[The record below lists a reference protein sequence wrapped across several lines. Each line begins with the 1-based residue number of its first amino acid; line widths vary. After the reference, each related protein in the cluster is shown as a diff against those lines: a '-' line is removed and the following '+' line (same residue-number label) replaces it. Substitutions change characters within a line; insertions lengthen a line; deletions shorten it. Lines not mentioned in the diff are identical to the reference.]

1 MCNLNT
7 KSARYILLFH
17 PSTGR
22 QPTGGEQGEE
32 EGGGG
37 QRGDEATLSEKALG
51 EILQSLTELNVVKP
65 GQTVIVRH
73 ETIFQN
79 HIQNTPPTTTTT
91 TSPSRLAQGCRV
103 VPLELPPP
111 FSRGGE
117 PGGWREDHYGW

>member
-1 MCNLNT
+1 MLP
-7 KSARYILLFH
+7 

-51 EILQSLTELNVVKP
+51 EILQSLAELNVVKP

-73 ETIFQN
+73 EHFQITMKN
-79 HIQNTPPTTTTT
+79 GSAH
-91 TSPSRLAQGCRV
+91 GCSV
-103 VPLELPPP
+103 FPLE
-111 FSRGGE
+111 FHRHVAVGEGRGM
-117 PGGWREDHYGW
+117 